1 MDKTGAQYISK
12 ILGVSPDMLGALNAA
27 MERIT
32 GRQGVLDR
40 IAQRNES
47 KIEHALETLSVRPS
61 DIASV
66 RPALLQYI
74 AHHEAELL
82 KYMEGVSGKDEFEK
96 AASLARDIAQET
108 TGFFLKKEHIAR
120 ILVKRPP
127 AHLLEYLGYSRVED
141 LLAKE
146 NLVEC
151 FSALRFVEDDTWMH
165 ETFEN
170 AYSAF
175 TPDDF
180 EVRSVEIKVLGPQWL
195 EIAKKF
201 VAKKHHNV
209 SHLKEFGVIFINPI
223 KEGLGGKFL
232 RDFALLLHYIHEIRF
247 YSKLFERY
255 AKSHAFMN
263 HVKSALR
270 GDVRDVKDTS
280 EGEWLIVQRYLVKE
294 NPSDPRLFLPRV
306 NPESM
311 HWRRGEIDL
320 TRFARKNHAVGLEFW
335 GDLDWV
341 GSVLPAGDIA
351 SFDLEDNAMSLV
363 SKNEGR
369 EGEYFTYHQRE
380 ALWTYLF
387 SEYAGGEDEMERL
400 IVENF
405 EKGYIGHDE
414 FKR

>member
-1 MDKTGAQYISK
+1 MDKSGAQYISN
-12 ILGVSPDMLGALNAA
+12 ILGVSSDMLSRLDSA

-32 GRQGVLDR
+32 GKRGVLDQ
-40 IAQRNES
+40 IAKKNES
-47 KIEHALETLSVRPS
+47 KVAHALETLGIQRS
-61 DIASV
+61 DIASA

-74 AHHEAELL
+74 THHESEFL
-82 KYMEGVSGKDEFEK
+82 KYMEGVTGKDEFAK
-96 AASLARDIAQET
+96 AAALARDIAQET

-127 AHLLEYLGYSRVED
+127 AHLLKYLGYSRIED

-146 NLVEC
+146 DLVEC
-151 FSALRFVEDDTWMH
+151 FSALRFVEDDAWMH

-180 EVRSVEIKVLGPQWL
+180 EVRAIEIKVLGPQWL

-223 KEGLGGKFL
+223 KEDLGGKFL

-270 GDVRDVKDTS
+270 GDVRDIKDTS
-280 EGEWLIVQRYLVKE
+280 DGEWLIVQRYLVKE
-294 NPSDPRLFLPRV
+294 NPSDPRLLLPRV

-311 HWRRGEIDL
+311 HWRRGELDL
-320 TRFARKNHAVGLEFW
+320 RRFAKHNHSVGLDFW

-341 GSVLPAGDIA
+341 GAALGGGGVV

-363 SKNEGR
+363 SKNEGKA
-369 EGEYFTYHQRE
+369 EEYFMYHQRE

-387 SEYAGGEDEMERL
+387 SEYAGGEDAMEGL
-400 IVENF
+400 ILENF